1 MDLYNLVYVEVEGH
15 DLVFHLKDRQTPIKI
30 RASLKKIEKEL
41 DERFFRVGRS
51 SLVNLSCISRV
62 TKTDI
67 FFNNGESV
75 PLPRGSYE
83 KVNRAIIDFG

>member
-1 MDLYNLVYVEVEGH
+1 D
-15 DLVFHLKDRQTPIKI
+15 D
-30 RASLKKIEKEL
+30 
-41 DERFFRVGRS
+41 RFFRVGRS

-83 KVNRAIIDFG
+83 KVNRAIIEFG